1 MGHSIAVCDVNGDGF
16 QDVIGGAP
24 YTEVRSRN
32 NDLRDQGGVVI
43 FLGGPEGVSE
53 APAQLVDGF
62 ALNGAGEWRP
72 RSNLRLGF
80 TIAAGDFDDDGLC
93 DVAASTTNWF
103 PPEGRDS
110 GMVQIFRGRLPSDDP
125 EYPDP
130 GGIEENPS
138 MIIVGDDAAAERS
151 ALGRR
156 MAVADF
162 NGDGMDD
169 LVIAQHAFEAGTG
182 GNAGA
187 VRIFAGRLF
196 EGPTEQYVSAAEAE
210 TTLEWRQQ

>member
-1 MGHSIAVCDVNGDGF
+1 
-16 QDVIGGAP
+16 
-24 YTEVRSRN
+24 
-32 NDLRDQGGVVI
+32 
-43 FLGGPEGVSE
+43 
-53 APAQLVDGF
+53 
-62 ALNGAGEWRP
+62 
-72 RSNLRLGF
+72 
-80 TIAAGDFDDDGLC
+80 
-93 DVAASTTNWF
+93 
-103 PPEGRDS
+103 
-110 GMVQIFRGRLPSDDP
+110 
-125 EYPDP
+125 
-130 GGIEENPS
+130 

-210 TTLEWRQQ
+210 WTYLGSGGNNNYGISLSVGQFDDDGVPDLLIGAWQGEVATEDAVENTGIVAVHGARQMAT